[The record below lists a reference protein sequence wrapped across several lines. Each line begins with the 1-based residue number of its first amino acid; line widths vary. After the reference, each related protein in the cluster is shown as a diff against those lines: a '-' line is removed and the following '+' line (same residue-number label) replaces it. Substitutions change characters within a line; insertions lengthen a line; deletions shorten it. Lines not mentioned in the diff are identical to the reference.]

1 MTVKSVKPDEPAP
14 LRPTEDGGT
23 AAPSLRPISDGP
35 GPPSDPPNPPD
46 EPHRPP
52 PPPPPPAPNTA
63 SITSWTRLEPHC
75 RSQDMGRSVSARVFD
90 PLWLLARQWQLGEFQ
105 GEDAGTPVEARV
117 RSTSALLSRC
127 HLGDLPANT
136 NTQAPRYDPLQMP
149 LEVMVE
155 RRGMRPDAANKM
167 RMLTLS
173 VEAGLH
179 FLRMLE
185 SQPLA
190 KNYRAAFVANYAL
203 QPLPAVQSDA
213 ADDGTRRFMQSMAG
227 RAPDARLLAA
237 AFRGTGAAQV
247 AQDPALQIASGD
259 RAEVQQT
266 AIEWL
271 SYYDNLFSE
280 PAGPSDD
287 AWLPSRMEYAVSVG
301 AGMTADPGSEVLLT
315 ASEFDDG
322 RLDWSS
328 FDVSFESNIGS
339 AGDRTFATATET
351 TIPAPVTF
359 RGAPAA
365 RFWELEDARLAYGL
379 VPVGPTD
386 LAKLLMI
393 EYVGS
398 YGNDWFVVP
407 LTLPVGSVTSVDS
420 LVVTD
425 SFGVRNLLR
434 PIGGGGLPA
443 AHWSMWRQS
452 AFFRPGEAPIGDLN
466 SDRFFLSP
474 SLGRVMEGS
483 ALEDVL
489 LMRDEM
495 ANVAWAIERSLE
507 SALEQALTGYSAPP
521 TAPAVAAGAVPAVP
535 TPGNGAARYLLS
547 STVPENWIP
556 LLPVE
561 LQGADGKVVSR
572 LKRGAV
578 LQPDGSQKVHHAQG
592 QVLNAAG
599 ELLLYDEEVPREGVH
614 VTRSRRMARWVD
626 GSTWVWAA
634 FKKQVGRGEGSSN
647 LKFDQLLEPG
657 TDQSQ

>member
-1 MTVKSVKPDEPAP
+1 K
-14 LRPTEDGGT
+14 
-23 AAPSLRPISDGP
+23 
-35 GPPSDPPNPPD
+35 
-46 EPHRPP
+46 
-52 PPPPPPAPNTA
+52 
-63 SITSWTRLEPHC
+63 
-75 RSQDMGRSVSARVFD
+75 SVSARVFD

-105 GEDAGTPVEARV
+105 GEDAGTPVSARV

-127 HLGDLPANT
+127 HLGELPNNT
-136 NTQAPRYDPLQMP
+136 NEKAPRYDPLTMP

-155 RRGMRPDAANKM
+155 RRRMRANGVNDL
-167 RMLTLS
+167 RMLSLS

-190 KNYRAAFVANYAL
+190 KSYRAGFVAKFAL
-203 QPLPAVQSDA
+203 QALTGAQAGA
-213 ADDGTRRFMQSMAG
+213 ADEGTRRFVQSMAG
-227 RAPDARLLAA
+227 RAPDARLLSA
-237 AFRGTGAAQV
+237 AFRGAGAAQV
-247 AQDPALQIASGD
+247 AQDSALQIAEGD
-259 RAEVQQT
+259 RAEVQQ
-266 AIEWL
+266 AAVEWL
-271 SYYDNLFSE
+271 GYYNTLFSE
-280 PAGPSDD
+280 PGAPTED
-287 AWLPSRMEYAVSVG
+287 AWLPSRMEYAVSVA
-301 AGMTADPGSEVLLT
+301 AGMSADATSEVLLT
-315 ASEFDDG
+315 ANEFDDG

-339 AGDRTFATATET
+339 AGDRTFAGATET

-365 RFWELEDARLAYGL
+365 RFWELEDARIAYGL

-407 LTLPVGSVTSVDS
+407 LTLPVGSVTSIDS

-425 SFGVRNLLR
+425 SFGVRSLLR
-434 PIGGGGLPA
+434 PIDGGGLPA
-443 AHWSMWRQS
+443 QHWSMWRQS
-452 AFFRPGEAPIGDLN
+452 AFFRPGEAPIGNLN
-466 SDRFFLSP
+466 SGLFFLPP

-483 ALEDVL
+483 TLEDVL

-495 ANVAWAIERSLE
+495 ANVAWAIERNLE
-507 SALEQALTGYSAPP
+507 SALEQALPGYSAPP
-521 TAPAVAAGAVPAVP
+521 ATAVAAASTGAGVP
-535 TPGNGAARYLLS
+535 TSGASAARYLLS
-547 STVPENWIP
+547 STVPDNWIP

-561 LQGADGKVVSR
+561 LQGADGKVISR

-578 LQPDGSQKVHHAQG
+578 LQPDGSQKVHRAQG

-614 VTRSRRMARWVD
+614 VTRSRRMARWLD

-634 FKKQVGRGEGSSN
+634 YKKQVGRGEGSSN
-647 LKFDQLLEPG
+647 LQFDQLLEPG
-657 TDQSQ
+657 TDQSS